1 MERFSG
7 IEGRGCLKWGGKR
20 AAELAIRGPSPS
32 EPHPGLRTAPAALRA
47 SVWSAEVAP
56 AWRTEARWRRP
67 QFENGVPRLSREQR
81 HNAAALESRRDTLNR
96 GLTSGRTIP

>member
-7 IEGRGCLKWGGKR
+7 IEGRVCLKWGGKR

-56 AWRTEARWRRP
+56 AWRTDAC
-67 QFENGVPRLSREQR
+67 
-81 HNAAALESRRDTLNR
+81 NAAIVRARPVHQAGRAPSAQPWGTARDSGPYLTLDAR
-96 GLTSGRTIP
+96 